1 MRIPALACATVTVLA
16 AVTGCSS
23 DSAASDAASPSPVAA
38 SPTSISEI
46 QGKAWAVDT
55 AGWWVPE
62 DPTGCGTE
70 TTTCRINAW
79 PKRAYKGHSIPGPV
93 QHGDEVTVLCYA
105 PTPAAIRNA
114 LAIDSKNWVYTE
126 FEGKNYWFADIYI
139 TKDNLD
145 GLIEGVPACPS
156 DTPGVNG

>member
-1 MRIPALACATVTVLA
+1 MRSVAVACAAVVVA
-16 AVTGCSS
+16 AGIAGCSS
-23 DSAASDAASPSPVAA
+23 GGSAESSPSPTPTPE
-38 SPTSISEI
+38 PTSIADI
-46 QGKAWAVDT
+46 QGKTWSVDT
-55 AGWWVPE
+55 AGWWVPD

-79 PKRAYKGHSIPGPV
+79 PTRAYEGHSIPGPV

-126 FEGKNYWFADIYI
+126 FEGKDYWFADIYI

-156 DTPGVNG
+156 DTPGING

>member
-1 MRIPALACATVTVLA
+1 MRAVAFACLS
-16 AVTGCSS
+16 AVAVAGIAGCSGGGTTES
-23 DSAASDAASPSPVAA
+23 SASPSP
-38 SPTSISEI
+38 SPTSITEI
-46 QGKAWAVDT
+46 EGKAWSVDT
-55 AGWWVPE
+55 AGWWVPD

-79 PKRAYKGHSIPGPV
+79 PTRAYEGHSIPGPV

-114 LAIDSKNWVYTE
+114 LALDSKNWVYTE
-126 FEGKNYWFADIYI
+126 FEGKNFWFADIYI
-139 TKDNLD
+139 TKDDLD

-156 DTPGVNG
+156 DTPGVDG